1 MGIPDLLKR
10 KKLKREGQKI
20 ADRIAIAYPQN
31 LALQPD
37 AEEYLVIRSIYFDE
51 IGYQDP
57 SGHTEDE
64 IAICCKTVN
73 GLSYLL
79 ALQFSSIMQGATN
92 YAILEFTRYLD
103 NELESLGFPHQ
114 SLEQKEEI
122 LKAMKLD
129 ITRWQTWDD
138 SMK

>member
-1 MGIPDLLKR
+1 M
-10 KKLKREGQKI
+10 
-20 ADRIAIAYPQN
+20 AYPQS
-31 LALQPD
+31 LARHAD
-37 AEEYLVIRSIYFDE
+37 AEEYLVNMSVYFDE
-51 IGYQDP
+51 MGYKEP
-57 SGHTEDE
+57 PEEVKEE

-79 ALQFSSIMQGATN
+79 AFQFSSIVQGATN

-103 NELESLGFPHQ
+103 NAVESLGFPHQ

-122 LKAMKLD
+122 LKALKLD
-129 ITRWQTWDD
+129 ITAWQNWDE